1 MSLSEIRK
9 SVRNIP
15 DFPKKGI
22 QFKDITTSI
31 KDAKIFAEII
41 DSFAEKYK
49 DVEVDYI
56 AGVESRGFIFGS
68 ALAHKLQC
76 GFVPIRKAGKLPA
89 DTISEEYDLEYG
101 SAKIEVH
108 KDSFHKGAKVLI
120 IDDLL
125 ATGGTVR
132 ATCNLIEKTDVQIVG
147 IAFMIELL
155 DLKGREKL
163 HNYEIFSLLE
173 Y

>member
-1 MSLSEIRK
+1 MNLSEIRE

-31 KDAKIFAEII
+31 KDSRIFAQII
-41 DSFAEKYK
+41 DSFAEYYK
-49 DVEVDYI
+49 DIKIDYI

-68 ALAHKLQC
+68 ALAYKLQC

-101 SAKIEVH
+101 SAKIEIH
-108 KDSFHKGAKVLI
+108 KDSFPKGAKVLI

-132 ATCNLIEKTDVQIVG
+132 AACNLIEKTEAQIVG

-155 DLKGREKL
+155 ELKGREKL
-163 HNYEIFSLLE
+163 QNYEIFSLLE

>member
-1 MSLSEIRK
+1 MNLSEIRE
-9 SVRNIP
+9 SVRNVP

-31 KDAKIFAEII
+31 RDTKIFAQII
-41 DSFAEKYK
+41 DIFAEHYK
-49 DVEVDYI
+49 DIDIDYI

-68 ALAHKLQC
+68 ALAYRLQC

-108 KDSFHKGAKVLI
+108 KDSFHKGAKVLV

-132 ATCNLIEKTDVQIVG
+132 ATCNLIEKTEAQIIG
-147 IAFMIELL
+147 IAFMIELS
-155 DLKGREKL
+155 DLNGREKL
-163 HNYEIFSLLE
+163 QNYEIFSLLE